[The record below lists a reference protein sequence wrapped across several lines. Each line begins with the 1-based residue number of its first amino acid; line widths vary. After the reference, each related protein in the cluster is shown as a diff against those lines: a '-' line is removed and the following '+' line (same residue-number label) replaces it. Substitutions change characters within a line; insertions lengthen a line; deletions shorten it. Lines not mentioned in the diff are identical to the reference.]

1 MGDELSEPSVETGTG
16 MTVVPRE
23 PVMVLEVVAGPE
35 VVLAGAAVAGVSSPE
50 VLVSDTG
57 AVPVDGAIPVEAVS
71 TSVELVS
78 DPTAGVLMTESV
90 AAAEAALAVVK
101 WLDKPESKEEAALD
115 KMLENP
121 DARDSVTAA
130 SVAVAATLESSEPSE
145 EAKLDRAEDAAS
157 VIGAVVV
164 AVGLP
169 LASDRTDDSAEETAL
184 AKSEAADDTT
194 LEATAVL
201 EAASEE
207 VGVESSVGAGM
218 RTGTASVEVDVSVPL
233 VVTAPS
239 EDTVSV
245 PSNSDAREPTRPGVA
260 VLSGAVVD
268 GTEVL
273 LSVSGAVNDVSG
285 IEALSA
291 PEVASVK
298 AAEDVAVELELP
310 SIMVDRPTVIAPRDG
325 DSEAPVSLGL
335 SDVRVPVGAGS
346 DEGRIPIV
354 PMFASPVAE
363 RVEVTAVLAVGEGC
377 STGRPP
383 V

>member
-16 MTVVPRE
+16 MTVVPEE
-23 PVMVLEVVAGPE
+23 PVMVLDVVAGPE
-35 VVLAGAAVAGVSSPE
+35 VVLAGAAVAGVSSPA

-71 TSVELVS
+71 ISVELVS
-78 DPTAGVLMTESV
+78 DPTVGVLTTESV

-101 WLDKPESKEEAALD
+101 RLDRPESKEEAALD

-130 SVAVAATLESSEPSE
+130 SVAVAATLDSSEPSE
-145 EAKLDRAEDAAS
+145 EAKLDRAADAAS

-169 LASDRTDDSAEETAL
+169 LASDSTDDSAEETAL

-201 EAASEE
+201 EAAREE
-207 VGVESSVGAGM
+207 VAVESSDGAGM

-233 VVTAPS
+233 VGSAPS

-260 VLSGAVVD
+260 VLSGAVV
-268 GTEVL
+268 V
-273 LSVSGAVNDVSG
+273 LSVSGAVKEVSG
-285 IEALSA
+285 VEALSA

-310 SIMVDRPTVIAPRDG
+310 SIIVDRPTVIAPRDG
-325 DSEAPVSLGL
+325 DSEAFVSLDGP
-335 SDVRVPVGAGS
+335 SDARVLVGAGS
-346 DEGRIPIV
+346 DDGRTPIV

-363 RVEVTAVLAVGEGC
+363 RVEITAVLAVGEGC

-383 V
+383 PV

>member
-1 MGDELSEPSVETGTG
+1 
-16 MTVVPRE
+16 
-23 PVMVLEVVAGPE
+23 
-35 VVLAGAAVAGVSSPE
+35 
-50 VLVSDTG
+50 
-57 AVPVDGAIPVEAVS
+57 
-71 TSVELVS
+71 
-78 DPTAGVLMTESV
+78 MTESV

-101 WLDKPESKEEAALD
+101 WLDRPESKEEAALD

-130 SVAVAATLESSEPSE
+130 SVAVAATLDSSEPSE

-207 VGVESSVGAGM
+207 VAVESSDGAGM

-233 VVTAPS
+233 VGSAPS
-239 EDTVSV
+239 EATVSV

-260 VLSGAVVD
+260 VLSGAVV
-268 GTEVL
+268 V
-273 LSVSGAVNDVSG
+273 LSVSGAVNEVSG
-285 IEALSA
+285 VEALSA

-310 SIMVDRPTVIAPRDG
+310 SIIVDRPTVIAPRDG
-325 DSEAPVSLGL
+325 DSEASVSLDGP
-335 SDVRVPVGAGS
+335 SDVRVLVGAGS
-346 DEGRIPIV
+346 DEGRTPIV

-363 RVEVTAVLAVGEGC
+363 RVEITAVLAVGEGC

-383 V
+383 PV